1 LNELTTLLC
10 GEISSRRRLK
20 AAEAV
25 MSVLEMS
32 RELVTITDQN
42 HIVQVTKSFLLF
54 FIFLI
59 IFLDLYE
66 FY

>member
-1 LNELTTLLC
+1 
-10 GEISSRRRLK
+10 
-20 AAEAV
+20 